1 VIEVTA
7 FFGLKLHY
15 SNIPQEKGPKTETA
29 MYQLRKNVL
38 RIRRATAVAILFG
51 SVAWLGLLIG
61 AEVAQS
67 PEAWHI
73 ASAWSAAPHHPQG

>member
-1 VIEVTA
+1 MYQVRENVVRPHRA
-7 FFGLKLHY
+7 AAVAVLFGL
-15 SNIPQEKGPKTETA
+15 
-29 MYQLRKNVL
+29 
-38 RIRRATAVAILFG
+38 
-51 SVAWLGLLIG
+51 VAWLGLLIG